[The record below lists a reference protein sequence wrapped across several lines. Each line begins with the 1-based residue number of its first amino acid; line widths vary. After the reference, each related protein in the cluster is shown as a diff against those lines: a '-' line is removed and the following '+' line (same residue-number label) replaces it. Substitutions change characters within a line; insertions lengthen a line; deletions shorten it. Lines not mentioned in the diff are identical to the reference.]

1 MANLAS
7 DGDGYLSFGTQTQG
21 QGARPTPVNSKL
33 RTTCDRCTALKVRC
47 NKERPACE
55 RCETMGLHCAYSP
68 FRWRGR
74 PSTNSNSNSNN
85 INVNTDDNAS
95 AINSDNSN
103 QPISS
108 LTSSPGTTTATEDV
122 VTRPSTLAST
132 NGDVF
137 LDGNSLFN
145 NNFDASTLYLSSD
158 ASWGTL
164 NTLDATLGSSDN
176 IALEPTDDSAPYT
189 QNTRRSPLILR
200 EQPLLSDENGSYTCI
215 NLALHALCRLQRMVP
230 SDSFNCRGDSSRAL
244 DHLMDVDVI
253 LNDDLARD
261 NDTNSKRSRGI
272 STDQAMK
279 ANRAAM
285 QTMNQILSRNC
296 GAGCLTNPDLGLLLC
311 TIGARMLA
319 RYQDIFNCIRH
330 YSPRRQQQQQHHH
343 HHPLESSSELL
354 YFKPVEFVDFK
365 IDLATSRRMN
375 FELLLYEVKSLAQF
389 LDALRNQGEEPISK
403 RAGNHSNNDST
414 NNNNNRNDTAAKSR
428 TPNVQEE
435 FHQLLI
441 SSVSKVISEIK
452 ALCQTQD

>member
-1 MANLAS
+1 MSNLAS
-7 DGDGYLSFGTQTQG
+7 DGDGYLSFGTQTHG
-21 QGARPTPVNSKL
+21 QGTRPTPVNSKL

-55 RCETMGLHCAYSP
+55 RCESMGLHCAYSP

-74 PSTNSNSNSNN
+74 PSTNSNSNN
-85 INVNTDDNAS
+85 INVNTDDNTS
-95 AINSDNSN
+95 AINPDNSN

-108 LTSSPGTTTATEDV
+108 LTSSPGATTATEDA

-137 LDGNSLFN
+137 LDGHSLFN
-145 NNFDASTLYLSSD
+145 NTFNASALYLSSD
-158 ASWGTL
+158 ASWGAL

-176 IALEPTDDSAPYT
+176 IALEPSDDSAPYAH
-189 QNTRRSPLILR
+189 NTRRSPLILR
-200 EQPLLSDENGSYTCI
+200 EQPLLSDESGSYTCI

-230 SDSFNCRGDSSRAL
+230 SDSLNCRGDSSRAVG
-244 DHLMDVDVI
+244 HLMDVDVI
-253 LNDDLARD
+253 LNDDLARET
-261 NDTNSKRSRGI
+261 DTDGKSSRGI

-296 GAGCLTNPDLGLLLC
+296 GASCLTNPDLALLLC

-343 HHPLESSSELL
+343 HHSLESSSELL

-389 LDALRNQGEEPISK
+389 LDTLSNQGEKSISK
-403 RAGNHSNNDST
+403 RTANHCSSNDNA
-414 NNNNNRNDTAAKSR
+414 NNNNDRNDAVATSR
-428 TPNVQEE
+428 TPNVQEA